1 MGTSLD
7 QTRFWVYAV
16 PAEGVSLEE
25 LDGDVI
31 GVINDLIKAGI
42 DEADLA
48 RAKTR
53 LIADAVYAQDSQT
66 SLARWYGAALTTGST
81 IQDIREWPDRIDAVG
96 AEDIRQAAKKWL
108 DTKRSVLGLLK
119 PEEIAA

>member
-1 MGTSLD
+1 
-7 QTRFWVYAV
+7 
-16 PAEGVSLEE
+16 LEE

-31 GVINDLIKAGI
+31 GVIAQLIETGI

-66 SLARWYGAALTTGST
+66 SLARWYGASLKTGST
-81 IQDIREWPDRIDAVG
+81 IADIREWPDRIDAVS

-119 PEEIAA
+119 PEEGAAQDA